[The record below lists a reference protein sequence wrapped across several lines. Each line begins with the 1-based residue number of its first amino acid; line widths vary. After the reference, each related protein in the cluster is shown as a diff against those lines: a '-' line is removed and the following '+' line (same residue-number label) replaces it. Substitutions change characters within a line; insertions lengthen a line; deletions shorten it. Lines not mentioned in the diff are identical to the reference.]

1 MRFPGVKRRTL
12 ALVVVIA
19 PLLALFVYVALR
31 SGPLA
36 PVPITVARVQAH
48 RLSPALFG
56 IGTVQARYVYRIGPT
71 YAGRVKRVDV
81 HVGDMVSAGQPLGE
95 MDPVDLNERIAA
107 QQAAIKS
114 GEAAWRQAQAKQRF
128 ARTQSNRYE
137 RLLSA
142 HSVSEEMVAT
152 KRQELAV
159 ANAALSAAHEDLKRL
174 RADVQAL
181 HAQRANLSLVAP
193 VNGLVVAR
201 DADPGTTVVAGQ
213 PVVELI
219 DPTSLWIDT
228 RFDQISAEGLAAG
241 LPARIVL
248 RSRHG
253 QALKGHVLRVEP
265 LADQVT
271 EETLAKI
278 VFDEVPRSL
287 PPIGELAEVTLQLP
301 QLPAAPTIP
310 NAAIREVDGQR
321 GVWKVED
328 GGLAFAPVVLG
339 RSDLQGNV
347 QVRKGLGEG
356 DRVVVYSA
364 RALRS
369 TSNIRVVDRI
379 PGVSP

>member
-1 MRFPGVKRRTL
+1 MRFPRVQRRTL
-12 ALVVVIA
+12 ALIVVIA

-36 PVPITVARVQAH
+36 PVPITVASVEARPLA
-48 RLSPALFG
+48 PALFG
-56 IGTVQARYVYRIGPT
+56 VGTVQARYVYKIGPT

-81 HVGDMVSAGQPLGE
+81 HVGEMVRAGQSLGE
-95 MDPVDLNERIAA
+95 IDPVDLNERIAA
-107 QQAAIKS
+107 QSAAVKS
-114 GEAAWRQAQAKQRF
+114 GEAAWRQAQAKQLF
-128 ARTQSNRYE
+128 AKTQANRYE
-137 RLLSA
+137 RLLAA

-159 ANAALSAAHEDLKRL
+159 ADAALSAAREDLNRL
-174 RADVQAL
+174 RADAQAL
-181 HAQRANLSLVAP
+181 RAQRTNLSLIAP
-193 VNGLVVAR
+193 VSGLVVAR

-213 PVVELI
+213 AVVELI
-219 DPTSLWIDT
+219 DPASLWIDT

-241 LPARIVL
+241 LPAQIVL

-253 QALKGHVLRVEP
+253 QALKGRVLRVEP

-278 VFDEVPRSL
+278 IFDEVPKSL
-287 PPIGELAEVTLQLP
+287 PPVGELAEVTLQLP
-301 QLPAAPTIP
+301 QLPSAPTIP

-347 QVRKGLGEG
+347 QVRKGLGVG

-364 RALRS
+364 SALRS
-369 TSNIRVVDRI
+369 TSHIHVVTRI